1 LGNDLVFQCLTHTVK
16 VKVEPLP
23 ELDQIE
29 EVKSSEFDNFSQSD
43 LENDTQFFI
52 EEEEED
58 PINSEPFDESLEPL
72 TPPIELKPLPSGLK
86 YVFLNNDKKYHVIIS
101 DKLSEE
107 NYKLMTVL
115 PLVIHSKT

>member
-29 EVKSSEFDNFSQSD
+29 EVKSSEFDNFSQPD
-43 LENDTQFFI
+43 LEDDTQFFI

-58 PINSEPFDESLEPL
+58 LTDPKPLDELLEPL
-72 TPPIELKPLPSGLK
+72 NPPIELKPLPSGLK
-86 YVFLNNDKKYHVIIS
+86 YIFLNNDKKYPVIIS
-101 DKLSEE
+101 DKLSDEE
-107 NYKLMTVL
+107 IIN
-115 PLVIHSKT
+115 